1 MAIKIDKSRYTPEEL
16 AQYEAL
22 VAKGSVDPEANQDEM
37 TDDVPTP
44 PKKKTTEKAEVDN
57 MDETKKSDTPAANPE
72 MEAALEELKELIC
85 QYVDVEED
93 KITEDA
99 RFMED
104 LGFNSFDFMSLVGEV
119 EEKYD
124 VEVEERDVVQIRTVK
139 DAMDYIS
146 SLM

>member
-1 MAIKIDKSRYTPEEL
+1 MFEEF
-16 AQYEAL
+16 
-22 VAKGSVDPEANQDEM
+22 
-37 TDDVPTP
+37 
-44 PKKKTTEKAEVDN
+44 
-57 MDETKKSDTPAANPE
+57 
-72 MEAALEELKELIC
+72 KELIC
-85 QYVDVEED
+85 QYVDVEVD
-93 KITEDA
+93 QITEES

>member
-1 MAIKIDKSRYTPEEL
+1 M
-16 AQYEAL
+16 
-22 VAKGSVDPEANQDEM
+22 
-37 TDDVPTP
+37 
-44 PKKKTTEKAEVDN
+44 
-57 MDETKKSDTPAANPE
+57 
-72 MEAALEELKELIC
+72 LEELKELIC

-93 KITEDA
+93 QITEDA

-119 EEKYD
+119 EEMYD
-124 VEVEERDVVQIRTVK
+124 IEVEEREVVQIRTVK